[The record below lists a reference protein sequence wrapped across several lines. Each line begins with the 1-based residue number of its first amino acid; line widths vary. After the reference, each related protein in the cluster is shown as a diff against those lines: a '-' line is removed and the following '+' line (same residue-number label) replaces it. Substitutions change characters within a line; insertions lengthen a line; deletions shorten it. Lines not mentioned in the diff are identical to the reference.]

1 MGTAIAFFAG
11 LFIGGIIGMI
21 ATALCAASGMHRE
34 EDEVGINEMAR
45 DVKNK

>member
-1 MGTAIAFFAG
+1 MGIVIAFFTG

-21 ATALCAASGMHRE
+21 ATALCVASGMHRE

-45 DVKNK
+45 NIENK